1 MNSLIKYGLYFVVAF
16 SVLVFGAAED
26 GKGQRT
32 EDRGRKAEDGG
43 QRTEDRG
50 QRTEDRGQ
58 MTDDRG
64 LRTDV
69 RRTRARDR
77 GRRSED
83 RWRMSG
89 RARDRGWE
97 GTDVRS
103 QPSTQSYAVPRRS
116 ESPRLNTSCTIY
128 RSYRA
133 GLKGPVQLGK
143 EVRGQRSGMIAPVK
157 YASLSF
163 GI

>member
-1 MNSLIKYGLYFVVAF
+1 MSEVG
-16 SVLVFGAAED
+16 
-26 GKGQRT
+26 
-32 EDRGRKAEDGG
+32 GREGTEDGG
-43 QRTEDRG
+43 PGDDWMIWMDGWQGLRTKRQRSEVRG
-50 QRTEDRGQ
+50 QRTEDWKGQ
-58 MTDDRG
+58 
-64 LRTDV
+64 RTEV
-69 RRTRARDR
+69 GRQMSEVGCQMSEGQEQGTEDR
-77 GRRSED
+77 GR
-83 RWRMSG
+83 
-89 RARDRGWE
+89 E
-97 GTDVRS
+97 GTDVGS